1 MDTVN
6 RAETLDAARE
16 IVCAGRQEEYGGP
29 SFSVIAGFWSVYLGR
44 TIMQHDVAAMMA
56 LLKLARI
63 RSNPTHHDSWI
74 DLAGYSACGNEVAR

>member
-1 MDTVN
+1 MN
-6 RAETLDAARE
+6 RAETLDAAKE
-16 IVCAGRQEEYGGP
+16 IVCEGRDREYGGP
-29 SFSVIAGFWSVYLGR
+29 EHSFSVIAGFWSVYLGR

-63 RSNPTHHDSWI
+63 RSSPTHRDSWI